1 MHPFVSPIAA
11 LTVNNGFSVLS
22 QSASPAPG
30 QILVTVDG
38 NDSTGTEV
46 SFFFALQPAPQQ
58 MGGGGSVK
66 FKCCTSGHQFQAA
79 RKAEVLRLALLNKNA
94 WPYIH
99 EYPPPD
105 SIPVEQI
112 AQIPAPPLNVLTP
125 VLTYLVPEGFRFFL
139 ARLLE
144 DFQGA
149 AFDPFDALWTVDK
162 DAVVPNVQ
170 GQPIQG
176 LIQTPVPLGSFLRGV
191 KWPLP
196 RAYEFAPL
204 TTLRSTVLNQ
214 TLAGGAFV
222 SGFFGWL
229 VPAAGR

>member
-1 MHPFVSPIAA
+1 MLEMVRR
-11 LTVNNGFSVLS
+11 SVM
-22 QSASPAPG
+22 Q
-30 QILVTVDG
+30 
-38 NDSTGTEV
+38 
-46 SFFFALQPAPQQ
+46 
-58 MGGGGSVK
+58 
-66 FKCCTSGHQFQAA
+66 
-79 RKAEVLRLALLNKNA
+79 KNA

-99 EYPPPD
+99 EFAPPD

-112 AQIPAPPLNVLTP
+112 AQIPVPMIGVLTP

-149 AFDPFDALWTVDK
+149 VFDPFDALWTVDK

-204 TTLRSTVLNQ
+204 TILRSTVVNRN
-214 TLAGGAFV
+214 LAGGAFV
-222 SGFFGWL
+222 SGFFGYL
-229 VPAAGR
+229 VPAIGRLAGRLVGPSMC